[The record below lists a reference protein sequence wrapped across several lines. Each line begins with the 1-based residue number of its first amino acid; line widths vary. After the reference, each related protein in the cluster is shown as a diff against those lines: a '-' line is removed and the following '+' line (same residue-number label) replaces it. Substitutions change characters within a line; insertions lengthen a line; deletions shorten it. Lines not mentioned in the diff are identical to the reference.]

1 MLYNLVSERIGRNL
15 RNDLYKSLVNKD
27 VEFFD
32 SRKTGDLRIH
42 YLWYLIP
49 NIVSRLGSDIEV
61 IQDGISTN
69 VSMFLRSFIFIAVSF
84 GFLFVISWVMTLVTL
99 ATILPV
105 VIFGVFYGKKM
116 KVA

>member
-1 MLYNLVSERIGRNL
+1 
-15 RNDLYKSLVNKD
+15 
-27 VEFFD
+27 
-32 SRKTGDLRIH
+32 
-42 YLWYLIP
+42 
-49 NIVSRLGSDIEV
+49 
-61 IQDGISTN
+61 
-69 VSMFLRSFIFIAVSF
+69 MFLRSFIFIAVSF